1 MSHEQQPPQHTSRE
15 IDRLLQEHLLRE
27 DPVNVV
33 TRSLLGHVA
42 SEGVAVVRP
51 HEYQQIKETARE
63 VVNEESPKH

>member
-42 SEGVAVVRP
+42 SEGVTVVRP